1 MAVHA
6 GDIAP
11 GEFFMAIDGQL
22 RKVARLATD
31 PNGCMRVWYQS
42 KPVTLP
48 AQPLLFAHGR
58 ADAPLLA
65 TFAEQCVGRIS
76 PRQLQELRDS
86 GILLAHE

>member
-6 GDIAP
+6 GDIVP

-22 RKVARLATD
+22 RKVSRLATD
-31 PNGCMRVWYQS
+31 PEGRTRVWYQS

-48 AQPLLFAHGR
+48 AQPLLFAHGP

-65 TFAEQCVGRIS
+65 AFAEQCVGRIS
-76 PRQLQELRDS
+76 PRQLQELRES
-86 GILLAHE
+86 GILLEHE